1 MGNYD
6 DYAVASFDSIKKMS
20 DEYNQKVDILAE
32 DQIKENTQTNTPAEN
47 INKEISN
54 GKNASKKD
62 DIIKTRTKKMNDTF
76 NILLFALMIS
86 SLNAR

>member
-1 MGNYD
+1 MEKYD
-6 DYAVASFDSIKKMS
+6 DYAVANFDSIKKMS

-32 DQIKENTQTNTPAEN
+32 DQTEENTQTNTPAEN

-54 GKNASKKD
+54 GKNALKNA

-76 NILLFALMIS
+76 NILLFAVAVSLLS
-86 SLNAR
+86 SR